1 MRCQREATA
10 FVLVE
15 DADGRECAEQPIER
29 AGVGVRRGRE
39 LVTRPRAVGEEVG
52 DAERR
57 RDVNRLAHLEPDDQA
72 TEGCARCLVHVP
84 TLMGG
89 VRGA

>member
-15 DADGRECAEQPIER
+15 DADGRECAEEPIER

-52 DAERR
+52 HAEGRC
-57 RDVNRLAHLEPDDQA
+57 DVNRLAHLESDDQA
-72 TEGCARCLVHVP
+72 TEGCPRCLVHVP